1 MMTGSENRG
10 EKQQDAAPDWTWSR
24 CDREVRCTMHIPGP
38 DYYGGTCRCTL
49 QYDGSCR
56 QPLPLFFPLVFDR
69 RDIGAFAIVAQI
81 CYGTCVASH
90 GHYPIPR
97 ASLSHTQ
104 CSRDRFHS
112 LRCSVQKPVPGN
124 GKVLLFM
131 VAFHPLVQWFVQ
143 NPLAAATLL
152 YAAAVCGVLVYAFFE
167 PRDQT

>member
-1 MMTGSENRG
+1 MTGSENRG

-24 CDREVRCTMHIPGP
+24 CDREVRCTMHILRP
-38 DYYGGTCRCTL
+38 DYYGGRCRYTL
-49 QYDGSCR
+49 QCDA
-56 QPLPLFFPLVFDR
+56 PAVNLFLYSFPIVFDR
-69 RDIGAFAIVAQI
+69 RDIGAFAIVAQT

-112 LRCSVQKPVPGN
+112 LRCSVQSPVPGN
-124 GKVLLFM
+124 GKVSLLM
-131 VAFHPLVQWFVQ
+131 VAFHQLVQWFGQ
-143 NPLAAATLL
+143 HSLAAATLI
-152 YAAAVCGVLVYAFFE
+152 YVAAVCGVLVYAFFE